1 MRGSEGR
8 TRFKRCS
15 KGQGMRCEAAF
26 SPTFS
31 ATHFSPTVGATP
43 KIQPSVYKHYLYCI
57 QVGNFNQNHHI
68 FSTSVPDNLFN
79 INFLS
84 ATPKMRKNMLACL
97 RYWICRIIVKPK
109 QCNSLILKT
118 IFLWIIINFTDY
130 LIIPVINSLI
140 FTRHSCVR
148 VTWVEIGNNS
158 PIVGEHFE
166 RSFTLLP

>member
-1 MRGSEGR
+1 MRW
-8 TRFKRCS
+8 
-15 KGQGMRCEAAF
+15 EAPV

-31 ATHFSPTVGATP
+31 ATPFSPTVGATP
-43 KIQPSVYKHYLYCI
+43 KTYSATPDVEVPQPSVYKHYLYCI

-97 RYWICRIIVKPK
+97 GYWMCRIIVKPK

-118 IFLWIIINFTDY
+118 IFLWIIINFTYD

-158 PIVGEHFE
+158 PIVGDHFE